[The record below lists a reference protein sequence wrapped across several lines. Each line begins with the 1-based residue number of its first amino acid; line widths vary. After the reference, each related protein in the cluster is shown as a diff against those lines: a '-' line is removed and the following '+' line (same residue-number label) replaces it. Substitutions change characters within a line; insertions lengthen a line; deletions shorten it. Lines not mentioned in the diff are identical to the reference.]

1 MRSKLM
7 SLALATSLLS
17 PSIALAHSPLD
28 PPEVAANV
36 DAATKLAAKDLAASL
51 FFCEANPTAKVTKTL
66 KEGLPNW
73 FEPTRIFDNLSYIG
87 NHFVG
92 VFVLETD
99 DGLILF
105 DSGTSTEEA
114 EQHIA
119 PGLAKLGLDPKNIK
133 FIVVTHGHW
142 DHFGGAVWFQDH
154 YKTPVGLSE
163 VDWQMIERQSGTPVL
178 QGHAIPHRDHVIN
191 DGEVLKVG
199 STSVKLYIT
208 PGHTPGTVS
217 AIFTTKQGGKPRVV
231 SLLGSTA
238 FPSTIE
244 PTDITGGLA
253 KYRQSIERFS
263 KLSKDAGA
271 EILLNTHLFA
281 FGGDQKLEQVQAT
294 GKGDSFVIGA
304 SGVAR
309 FYGLLDHCMQASE
322 ARIRAGLSKTS
333 RVGE

>member
-1 MRSKLM
+1 MRTRILSFI
-7 SLALATSLLS
+7 SATAAILS
-17 PSIALAHSPLD
+17 APALAHSPLD

-36 DAATKLAAKDLAASL
+36 DAATKLAAKDLAAAL

-73 FEPTRIFDNLSYIG
+73 YEPTRIFDNLSYIG

-105 DSGTSTEEA
+105 DSGTSLEEA

-119 PGLAKLGLDPKNIK
+119 PGLTKLGLDPKNIK

-142 DHFGGAVWFQDH
+142 DHFGGARWFQEQ
-154 YKTPVGLSE
+154 YKTPVGLSQ
-163 VDWQMIERQSGTPVL
+163 VDWEMIETHPNEPIVA
-178 QGHAIPHRDHVIN
+178 GHPIPHRDQVIT
-191 DGEVLKVG
+191 DGQILTVG
-199 STSVKLYIT
+199 TTKVKLYIT

-217 AIFTTKQGGKPRVV
+217 AIFTAKVAGKPTVV

-244 PTDITGGLA
+244 PTDLTGGLE
-253 KYRQSIERFS
+253 KYRGSIKRFS
-263 KLSKDAGA
+263 KISADAGA
-271 EILLNTHLFA
+271 TVLLNTHLFA
-281 FGGDQKLEQVQAT
+281 FGGDAKLEQVQAN
-294 GKGDSFVIGA
+294 GKPDPFLIGA
-304 SGVAR
+304 DGVRR

-322 ARIRAGLSKTS
+322 ARIRAGQAGPSH
-333 RVGE
+333 VGQ